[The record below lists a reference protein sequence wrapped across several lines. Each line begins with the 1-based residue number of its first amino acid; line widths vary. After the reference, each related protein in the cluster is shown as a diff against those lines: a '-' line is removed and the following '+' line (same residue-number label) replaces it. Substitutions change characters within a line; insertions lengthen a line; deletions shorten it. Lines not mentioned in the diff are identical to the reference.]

1 MTNYPT
7 VRLVFDRKHQAT
19 KKKLALVQLEVT
31 YQRKRKYFSTGIRLF
46 SDQWKDGKVI
56 RNIHLLDY
64 NESLQAQYNRVIT
77 WINELSI
84 KDEEFTF
91 DKLARFMA
99 DDDDKKIDNFIEYA
113 ENKINSRADLRI
125 STKKMQLKLINV
137 LKEYGKIK
145 YMTDLN
151 RTNIIAFDNWLH
163 DRNYV
168 QATVQSYHK
177 TLKTYVYYALN
188 EELIDK
194 NPYQGIKIDRG
205 KSRIR
210 KYLTQPEI
218 DRLAAVK
225 ISLPTLDKVRDLFLF
240 QVYTGMAYAELA
252 KFDFSKVIKRDGKYV
267 VHDTRK
273 KTDEDFYIVLLS
285 PAIEILQ
292 KYNFKLP
299 VISNQQYNIR
309 LKLVAELAEINV
321 ALSSHMARH
330 TFAVWCLNNGCQI
343 ETLAE
348 MMGHSNIQTTQIYAK
363 VLNESVEKEFDRLEN
378 LLKHK

>member
-19 KKKLALVQLEVT
+19 KTKLALVQLEVT
-31 YQRKRKYFSTGIRLF
+31 YQRKRRYFSTGIRLF

-64 NESLQAQYNRVIT
+64 NESLQVQYNRVIT

-84 KDEEFTF
+84 KGEEFNF
-91 DKLARFMA
+91 DKLARFMTA
-99 DDDDKKIDNFIEYA
+99 DERKVDNFIEYA
-113 ENKINSRADLRI
+113 ENKIKNRADLRL
-125 STKKMQLKLINV
+125 STKKTQLKLITV
-137 LKEYGKIK
+137 LKQYGKIK

-151 RTNIIAFDNWLH
+151 RSNILAFDNWLH

-177 TLKTYVYYALN
+177 TMKTYVYLALN

-194 NPYQGIKIDRG
+194 NPYQGVKIDRG

-218 DRLAAVK
+218 NRLAAVK
-225 ISLPTLDKVRDLFLF
+225 LTMPTVDRARDLFLF
-240 QVYTGMAYAELA
+240 QCYTGMAYADLA
-252 KFDFSKVIKRDGKYV
+252 KFDFSQIIERDGKYI
-267 VHDTRK
+267 VHDVRK

-285 PAIEILQ
+285 PALEILK
-292 KYNFKLP
+292 KYNYKLP
-299 VISNQQYNIR
+299 VISNQQYNMR
-309 LKLVAELAEINV
+309 LKVIAEAAEINV

-330 TFAVWCLNNGCQI
+330 SFAVWCLNNGCSI

-348 MMGHSNIQTTQIYAK
+348 MMGHTNIQITQIYAK

-378 LLKHK
+378 LLKQK